1 MKKMNFKTV
10 KIFLIVMAAICYSG
24 SIMAQNSGVVGNASG
39 KTIVETPVNK
49 VKDEKSFVKYS
60 DQALAIM
67 VKKAEALSVKGA
79 AIIGFIPG
87 EKTESWITKM
97 SVVGSLTN
105 AKSNLLGIAYSKA
118 SDMAATL
125 QNSGTVKERTVLQG
139 EFGYQGGLIKK
150 IKTGYIIA
158 VFSGGKTEQDL
169 QIAQEGLNAL

>member
-1 MKKMNFKTV
+1 MKFKV
-10 KIFLIVMAAICYSG
+10 LLILILVSFAICYSLNG
-24 SIMAQNSGVVGNASG
+24 EAQNSKKADKGSG
-39 KTIVETPVNK
+39 KQKSAAHDKK
-49 VKDEKSFVKYS
+49 VKNEKSFAKFS
-60 DQALAIM
+60 DEVLDLM
-67 VKKAEALSVKGA
+67 VKKADELSIKGV

-97 SVVGSLTN
+97 RVVGSLTN
-105 AKSNLLGIAYSKA
+105 SNSNLLGIAYSKA

-125 QNSGTVKERTVLQG
+125 QNSGTDKSRTILKG
-139 EFGYQGGLIKK
+139 EYGYQGGLIKK

>member
-1 MKKMNFKTV
+1 MKFKALFV
-10 KIFLIVMAAICYSG
+10 VVIVICYSG
-24 SIMAQNSGVVGNASG
+24 NLQAQNKPVAENASG
-39 KTIVETPVNK
+39 KVIAITPVNK

-60 DQALAIM
+60 DEAMAIM
-67 VKKAEALSVKGA
+67 VKKAEELSVKGA

-97 SVVGSLTN
+97 RVVGSFTN

-125 QNSGTVKERTVLQG
+125 QNSGTDKTRTILQG
-139 EFGYQGGLIKK
+139 EFGWQGGLIKK

>member
-1 MKKMNFKTV
+1 MNFKALKT
-10 KIFLIVMAAICYSG
+10 FLIATISICFSG
-24 SIMAQNSGVVGNASG
+24 SLMAQNNAVVGNASG
-39 KTIVETPVNK
+39 KTIAVTPVNK

-67 VKKAEALSVKGA
+67 VKKAEELSVNGA

-87 EKTESWITKM
+87 EKTESWTTKM
-97 SVVGSLTN
+97 RVVGSLTN
-105 AKSNLLGIAYSKA
+105 SKSNLLGIAYSKA

-125 QNSGTVKERTVLQG
+125 HNSGTDKARTVLQG
-139 EFGYQGGLIKK
+139 EFGYQGGLIKR

>member
-1 MKKMNFKTV
+1 MKYKLL
-10 KIFLIVMAAICYSG
+10 LIVIIVICYSG
-24 SIMAQNSGVVGNASG
+24 NLQAQNNAVVESTSG
-39 KTIVETPVNK
+39 KVIAITPVNK

-60 DQALAIM
+60 DEAMAIM
-67 VKKAEALSVKGA
+67 VKKAEELSVKGA

-87 EKTESWITKM
+87 EITESWITKM
-97 SVVGSLTN
+97 RVVGSFTN

-125 QNSGTVKERTVLQG
+125 QNSGTDKTRTVLQG
-139 EFGYQGGLIKK
+139 EFGWQGGLIKK
-150 IKTGYIIA
+150 IKTGYVIA

>member
-1 MKKMNFKTV
+1 MNVKAV
-10 KIFLIVMAAICYSG
+10 KIFLIVITAVCYSG
-24 SIMAQNSGVVGNASG
+24 SLIAQNNAVVGNVSG
-39 KTIVETPVNK
+39 KTITVIPVNK

-60 DQALAIM
+60 DEALAIM
-67 VKKAEALSVKGA
+67 VKKGEELSVKGA

-97 SVVGSLTN
+97 RVVGSLTN

-125 QNSGTVKERTVLQG
+125 QNSGTDKTRTVLQG

-150 IKTGYIIA
+150 VKTGYIIA

>member
-1 MKKMNFKTV
+1 MKFKV
-10 KIFLIVMAAICYSG
+10 LFVVVIVICYSG
-24 SIMAQNSGVVGNASG
+24 NLQAQNKPVAENASG
-39 KTIVETPVNK
+39 KVIAITPVNK

-60 DQALAIM
+60 DEAMAIM
-67 VKKAEALSVKGA
+67 VKKAEELSVKGA

-97 SVVGSLTN
+97 RVVGSFTN

-125 QNSGTVKERTVLQG
+125 QNSGTDKTRTILQG
-139 EFGYQGGLIKK
+139 EFGWQGGLIKK
-150 IKTGYIIA
+150 IKTRYIIA
-158 VFSGGKTEQDL
+158 VCSGGKTEQDL

>member
-1 MKKMNFKTV
+1 MNFKAL
-10 KIFLIVMAAICYSG
+10 KIFLIVLVAICYSG
-24 SIMAQNSGVVGNASG
+24 SLKAQNSAVVGSVSV
-39 KTIVETPVNK
+39 KTIALTPVNK

-60 DQALAIM
+60 DEALAIM
-67 VKKAEALSVKGA
+67 VKKAEELSVNGA

-97 SVVGSLTN
+97 RVVGSLTN
-105 AKSNLLGIAYSKA
+105 SNSNLLGIAYSKA

-125 QNSGTVKERTVLQG
+125 QNSGTDKTRTVLKG
-139 EFGYQGGLIKK
+139 EYGYQGGLIKK
-150 IKTGYIIA
+150 IKSGYIIA

>member
-1 MKKMNFKTV
+1 MNNKAV
-10 KIFLIVMAAICYSG
+10 KIFLMVLTTFCYSG
-24 SIMAQNSGVVGNASG
+24 SMVAQNNAAVGSASG
-39 KTIVETPVNK
+39 KTIAVTPINK

-60 DQALAIM
+60 DKAMALM
-67 VKKAEALSVKGA
+67 VKKAEELSVSGA

-87 EKTESWITKM
+87 ERTESWITRM

-105 AKSNLLGIAYSKA
+105 SKSNLLGIAYSKA

-125 QNSGTVKERTVLQG
+125 HNSGTDKTRTVLQG

>member
-1 MKKMNFKTV
+1 MKFKSLV
-10 KIFLIVMAAICYSG
+10 ILFLASIAICFSLNG
-24 SIMAQNSGVVGNASG
+24 EAQNSTKVDKGLGKQKAASHD
-39 KTIVETPVNK
+39 KK
-49 VKDEKSFVKYS
+49 VKNEKSFVKFS
-60 DQALAIM
+60 DEALAIM
-67 VKKAEALSVKGA
+67 VKKADELSVKGA

-87 EKTESWITKM
+87 DKTESWITKM
-97 SVVGSLTN
+97 RVVGSFTN

-125 QNSGTVKERTVLQG
+125 QNSGTDKTRTVLQG
-139 EFGYQGGLIKK
+139 EFGWQGGLIKK

>member
-1 MKKMNFKTV
+1 MNFKTL
-10 KIFLIVMAAICYSG
+10 KLFLIVTIAICYSG
-24 SIMAQNSGVVGNASG
+24 NLEAQNSAVVGNASG
-39 KTIVETPVNK
+39 KMIAVTPVNK

-60 DQALAIM
+60 DEALAIM
-67 VKKAEALSVKGA
+67 VKKAEELSVKGA

-97 SVVGSLTN
+97 RVVGSLTN
-105 AKSNLLGIAYSKA
+105 SNSNLLGIAYSKA

-125 QNSGTVKERTVLQG
+125 QNSGTDKSRTVLKG
-139 EFGYQGGLIKK
+139 EYGYQGGLIKK